1 MRVHVLPGGRS
12 WLTEQ
17 SEVGPGWARG
27 QWLIH
32 CMRWGRSPRNAGGR
46 GLGTGAGGLAQ
57 EALQGP
63 KPPGLEE
70 KCSNAWKRRA
80 HKRDGKAFSRK
91 SVKLQ
96 RVV

>member
-1 MRVHVLPGGRS
+1 MRVHVLPGGPS

-27 QWLIH
+27 QWLLH
-32 CMRWGRSPRNAGGR
+32 CLGWGRPPRNAGGR
-46 GLGTGAGGLAQ
+46 GLGTGAR

-91 SVKLQ
+91 SAKLQ
-96 RVV
+96 CVV